1 MKLYTLGISIILLA
15 GCVSIPKNSNHTG
28 SLWVTVSSKDEFT
41 DQTTKMVTVGE
52 RRSNHL
58 LITQSLHFYPFVG
71 VQNGEIYVGVRSGG
85 PVRIPVGTIQ
95 LRIDDNPAWTIT
107 PAETPVFLAPNTPAV
122 VNSMQE
128 QIMNNMSKAMS
139 PYTATTGDKA
149 RRIIKEIVHG
159 RRIKYRNVG
168 FNQAAST
175 TGEVEIDGSFIKSL
189 KEIGINPESFWQ
201 FL

>member
-189 KEIGINPESFWQ
+189 KEIGINPESF
-201 FL
+201 

>member
-149 RRIIKEIVHG
+149 RRIIKEMVHG
-159 RRIKYRNVG
+159 RRIKDRHVG

-189 KEIGINPESFWQ
+189 KEIGINPESF
-201 FL
+201 